1 MKSKRRWLL
10 LIFPLALFIW
20 AYQAA
25 SWRPKLI
32 GVQPTFAGN
41 ELKPIPPGLLQGTG
55 ASAGFRLLV
64 SPDAKLLASSGSD
77 NQSNFV
83 MLWDTVSRQR
93 KWQIKRDFNAW
104 LNPLAFSPDSRT
116 LSLSE
121 SFINSNEFLD
131 KIILLDVSTGKRR
144 RDISYGFAG
153 TLQSAAFLSNRQ
165 LVIST
170 SRGAIVVDIQTGKA
184 IRQWK
189 FEIPELRASETYH
202 SPRSTVSAD
211 GTTVTVVN
219 ANYPAD
225 GDNSA
230 NTIGLVYDARTGQL
244 HHKWITNNS
253 YARNLV
259 LSPDG
264 KLWAIHNSENCC
276 LIGVY
281 DNITGQQAWRRNIE
295 TGASNQ
301 SWAWSADSKSIFSIL
316 SSPSWGTL
324 VTNKDNGREPIR
336 LPGPSDTQALALA
349 PDGDYFYTL
358 DNTGKIWRWRA
369 R

>member
-170 SRGAIVVDIQTGKA
+170 SQSAIVVDTQTGKA

-189 FEIPELRASETYH
+189 FELPVLLKKLPSFNQSHVA
-202 SPRSTVSAD
+202 AD
-211 GTTVTVVN
+211 GATVIAL
-219 ANYPAD
+219 ANGTSDTAIAIYDVKTGKRRGVWTYKGVFRNPRLSPD
-225 GDNSA
+225 GTLWAVEREKNDS
-230 NTIGLVYDARTGQL
+230 IDVYDARTGQ
-244 HHKWITNNS
+244 
-253 YARNLV
+253 
-259 LSPDG
+259 
-264 KLWAIHNSENCC
+264 KLWGPFE
-276 LIGVY
+276 G
-281 DNITGQQAWRRNIE
+281 
-295 TGASNQ
+295 NQ
-301 SWAWSADSKSIFSIL
+301 TNAPWAWSADSQ
-316 SSPSWGTL
+316 
-324 VTNKDNGREPIR
+324 R
-336 LPGPSDTQALALA
+336 LALPKREGVSLFDA
-349 PDGDYFYTL
+349 RKQNFLGYVSGASGNRALTLSPNGDYLYTL
-358 DNTGKIWRWRA
+358 DDTGKIWRWRA